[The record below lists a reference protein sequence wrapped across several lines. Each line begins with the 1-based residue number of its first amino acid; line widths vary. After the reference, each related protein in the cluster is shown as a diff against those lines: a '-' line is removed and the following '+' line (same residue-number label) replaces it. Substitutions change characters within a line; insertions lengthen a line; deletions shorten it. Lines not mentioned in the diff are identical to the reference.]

1 MLRVGILFGGQS
13 FEHSVS
19 VRSARE
25 VLAAMPRELFEP
37 VLIGI
42 DHEGVWRLQKDFP
55 TSDLVCSGEPI
66 GSLRE
71 LIDVAFPVVHG
82 PFCEDGTIQGK
93 LVCEGIP
100 FVGSGVIGSA
110 VCMDKDISKR
120 LLRDAGVSIC
130 PFQTFYRGEEVHVE
144 GLAFPLFVKP
154 ANFGSSVGISR
165 VEEVGQLKEAVR
177 EAFLYDQKIVIE
189 EGIDGAREFEMS
201 VLGNGPFAQ
210 SIIAELITDHPFY
223 NFEAKCLDRHGARFV
238 MPAGIDSGMEETMR
252 EMADRAMRV
261 LEVSGMAR
269 VDFLID
275 GESVYINEVNT
286 IPGFTQTSLYPRM
299 WEQSGVAF
307 GELIE
312 RLIELAMEHRESPKQ
327 RFSTPYGTEA
337 RGRSPHLTTG

>member
-1 MLRVGILFGGQS
+1 
-13 FEHSVS
+13 
-19 VRSARE
+19 
-25 VLAAMPRELFEP
+25 

-42 DHEGVWRLQKDFP
+42 DREGNWLHIERFP
-55 TSDLVCSGEPI
+55 TSDLVSSGSPI
-66 GSLRE
+66 RDLKE
-71 LIDVAFPVVHG
+71 LIDVAFPIVHG

-100 FVGSGVIGSA
+100 FVGSGVLGSA
-110 VCMDKDISKR
+110 VCMDKDVSKR
-120 LLRDAGVSIC
+120 LLRDAGVPIC
-130 PFQTFYRGEEVHVE
+130 PFQTFYRGESVHVE
-144 GLAFPLFVKP
+144 GLSFPLFVKP
-154 ANFGSSVGISR
+154 ANFGSSVGISKVDKR
-165 VEEVGQLKEAVR
+165 EQLEEAAF

-189 EGIDGAREFEMS
+189 EGIVGAREFEMS

-223 NFEAKCLDRHGARFV
+223 NFEAKCLDSHGARFV

-269 VDFLID
+269 VDFLVD
-275 GESVYINEVNT
+275 GEMVYLNEVNT
-286 IPGFTQTSLYPRM
+286 IPGFTKTSLYPRM

-307 GELIE
+307 GELID
-312 RLIELAMEHRESPKQ
+312 RLIVLAMEHRESPKK

-337 RGRSPHLTTG
+337 RGRSPLPTNG